1 LDIIRKIGDAYGR
14 RVLPRII
21 DCAMRHDEATR
32 LRAAS
37 VPRANGS
44 VLEVGIGSGL
54 NMPFYTNAVTHLY
67 GVDPSQELLAMARG
81 RAASA
86 RYPVELLRGDAERVP
101 LATASVDTVVTT
113 WSLCS
118 IANPAAALAEIRRLL
133 KPDGAFI
140 FVEHGLSPD
149 DGVRKWQ
156 NRLTPLWRRVAG
168 GCHLNRP
175 VAEMIRDAGFA
186 IVDLRTGYV
195 PGPRPMTFMYEG
207 IAHAHHP
214 TRA

>member
-1 LDIIRKIGDAYGR
+1 
-14 RVLPRII
+14 
-21 DCAMRHDEATR
+21 MRHDEAAR

-37 VPRANGS
+37 VPRAKGS
-44 VLEVGIGSGL
+44 VLEIGIGSGL
-54 NMPFYTNAVTHLY
+54 NLPFYTNAVTHLY
-67 GVDPSQELLAMARG
+67 GVDPSTELLAMARG
-81 RAASA
+81 RTASA
-86 RYPVELLRGDAERVP
+86 RYPVELLRGDAEHVP

-118 IANPAAALAEIRRLL
+118 IANPAAALSEVRRLL

-149 DGVRKWQ
+149 GRVRKWQ
-156 NRLTPLWRRVAG
+156 NRLTPFWRRVAG

-207 IAHAHHP
+207 IAHADDP
-214 TRA
+214 TRARS